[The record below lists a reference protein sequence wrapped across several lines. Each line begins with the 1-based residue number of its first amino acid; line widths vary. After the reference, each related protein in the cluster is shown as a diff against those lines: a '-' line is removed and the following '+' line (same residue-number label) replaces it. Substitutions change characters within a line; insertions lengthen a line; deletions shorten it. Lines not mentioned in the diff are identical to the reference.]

1 MGLGRLCIIGIERDG
16 VEVLILN
23 DGYWRDFSWLLES

>member
-16 VEVLILN
+16 VEVLILIEYGN
-23 DGYWRDFSWLLES
+23 WRVF